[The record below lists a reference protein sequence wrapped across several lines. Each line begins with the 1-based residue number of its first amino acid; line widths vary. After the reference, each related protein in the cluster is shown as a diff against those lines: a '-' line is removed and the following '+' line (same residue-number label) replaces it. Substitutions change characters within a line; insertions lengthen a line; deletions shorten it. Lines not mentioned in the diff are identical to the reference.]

1 MSGRPPRPA
10 PRRVRGASAGVADSA
25 NHVDGKRPTRRA
37 RWTVWP
43 ATIPTL
49 TWPTPGDV
57 LEDAVELVA
66 ARSPRLTLDEV
77 CDRLGV
83 DVDRVRERAAQL
95 RGGEDPDA

>member
-1 MSGRPPRPA
+1 
-10 PRRVRGASAGVADSA
+10 
-25 NHVDGKRPTRRA
+25 
-37 RWTVWP
+37 VWP